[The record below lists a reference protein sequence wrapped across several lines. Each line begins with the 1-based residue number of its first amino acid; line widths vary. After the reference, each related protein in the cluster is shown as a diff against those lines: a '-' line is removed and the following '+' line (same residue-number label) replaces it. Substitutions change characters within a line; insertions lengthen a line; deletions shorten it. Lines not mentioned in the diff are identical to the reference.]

1 MDLLAGSKY
10 FAYLGFDSERMIEP
24 GVAVEVDNAP
34 MTRLIQTDK
43 GIYKPGELGRVR
55 PEFFNWFTNPPTVI
69 FWKEG
74 KKIFF
79 YFICW
84 L

>member
-1 MDLLAGSKY
+1 MDLVAGSKY

-55 PEFFNWFTNPPTVI
+55 TE
-69 FWKEG
+69 
-74 KKIFF
+74 
-79 YFICW
+79 
-84 L
+84 